1 MFVSFSHFLTTSFI
15 AIIVIIFFL
24 ATGLY
29 IFKSTVTRELHD
41 IEKSYTRY
49 VENNLFDE
57 ALYNSASKED
67 ITLKS
72 FDGLNLTST
81 LIMNENPTN
90 KFIVLVHG
98 VSICYVGSLKY
109 FDIFYKNGFN
119 VLIVNQRRHGKSE
132 GKYSTYGFYEKYD
145 VNMWIE
151 YLKSRFGNDIILGL
165 HGESMGAGTVMETI
179 PLNDSIKFVIED
191 CGYSNFHELIGFQIT
206 HAYKNRLV
214 RKILRPSL
222 IFANFFMK
230 TKAKFSMKKI
240 VPIDIVASTSLPMMF
255 IHGKEDYFVPWYMAV
270 DLYKAKT
277 KGYKELYLVEGAKH
291 AEALEVNKILYE
303 KKIMTFIEKALS
315 LYK

>member
-1 MFVSFSHFLTTSFI
+1 MTYIIILIII
-15 AIIVIIFFL
+15 AILVIAFFL

-29 IFKSTVTRELHD
+29 IFRSTVTRELHD

-90 KFIVLVHG
+90 NFIVLVHG

-191 CGYSNFHELIGFQIT
+191 CGYSNFHELIEFQIT
-206 HAYKNRLV
+206 HEYKNRLV

-222 IFANFFMK
+222 LFANFFMK

-255 IHGKEDYFVPWYMAV
+255 VHGKEDYFVPWYMAV

>member
-1 MFVSFSHFLTTSFI
+1 II
-15 AIIVIIFFL
+15 AIIVIVFFL

-240 VPIDIVASTSLPMMF
+240 VPIDIVSSTSLPMMF

>member
-1 MFVSFSHFLTTSFI
+1 MLIII
-15 AIIVIIFFL
+15 AIIVIVFFL

-109 FDIFYKNGFN
+109 FDIFYRNGFN

-214 RKILRPSL
+214 RKILSPSL

-240 VPIDIVASTSLPMMF
+240 VPIDIVSSTSLPMMF

-291 AEALEVNKILYE
+291 AEALEVNKIIYE

>member
-1 MFVSFSHFLTTSFI
+1 MTYIIILIII
-15 AIIVIIFFL
+15 AILVIVFFL

-29 IFKSTVTRELHD
+29 IFKSTVTRKLHD

-90 KFIVLVHG
+90 KFIILVHG

-222 IFANFFMK
+222 IFANLFMK

-255 IHGKEDYFVPWYMAV
+255 IHGKEDYFVPWYMSV
-270 DLYKAKT
+270 DLYNAKT

>member
-1 MFVSFSHFLTTSFI
+1 
-15 AIIVIIFFL
+15 
-24 ATGLY
+24 
-29 IFKSTVTRELHD
+29 
-41 IEKSYTRY
+41 
-49 VENNLFDE
+49 
-57 ALYNSASKED
+57 
-67 ITLKS
+67 
-72 FDGLNLTST
+72 
-81 LIMNENPTN
+81 
-90 KFIVLVHG
+90 
-98 VSICYVGSLKY
+98 
-109 FDIFYKNGFN
+109 
-119 VLIVNQRRHGKSE
+119 
-132 GKYSTYGFYEKYD
+132 
-145 VNMWIE
+145 MWIE

-222 IFANFFMK
+222 IFSNFFMK

-240 VPIDIVASTSLPMMF
+240 VPIDIVSSTSLPMMF
-255 IHGKEDYFVPWYMAV
+255 VHGKEDYFVPWYMAV

>member
-1 MFVSFSHFLTTSFI
+1 MTYLIILIII
-15 AIIVIIFFL
+15 AIIVIVFFL

-49 VENNLFDE
+49 LENNLFDE

-109 FDIFYKNGFN
+109 FDIFYRNGFN

-240 VPIDIVASTSLPMMF
+240 VPIDIVSSTSLPMMF

>member
-1 MFVSFSHFLTTSFI
+1 MTYIIILIII
-15 AIIVIIFFL
+15 AIIVIVFFL

-119 VLIVNQRRHGKSE
+119 ILIVNQRRHGKSE

-214 RKILRPSL
+214 RKILSPSL

-240 VPIDIVASTSLPMMF
+240 VPIDIVSSTSLPMMF
-255 IHGKEDYFVPWYMAV
+255 IHGKEDYFVPWYMAL

>member
-1 MFVSFSHFLTTSFI
+1 MTYLIILIII
-15 AIIVIIFFL
+15 AIIVIVFFL

-49 VENNLFDE
+49 IENNLFDE

-240 VPIDIVASTSLPMMF
+240 VPIDIVSSTSLPMMF

>member
-1 MFVSFSHFLTTSFI
+1 MTYLIILIII
-15 AIIVIIFFL
+15 AIIVIVFFL

-41 IEKSYTRY
+41 IEKSYSRY

-57 ALYNSASKED
+57 ALYNFASKED

-109 FDIFYKNGFN
+109 FDIFYRNGFN

-240 VPIDIVASTSLPMMF
+240 VPIDIVSSTSLPMMF

-291 AEALEVNKILYE
+291 AESLEVNKILYE

>member
-1 MFVSFSHFLTTSFI
+1 MTYLIILIII
-15 AIIVIIFFL
+15 AILVIVFFL

-109 FDIFYKNGFN
+109 FDIFYRNGFN

-240 VPIDIVASTSLPMMF
+240 VPIDIVSSTSLPMMF

-303 KKIMTFIEKALS
+303 KKIMIFIEKALS

>member
-1 MFVSFSHFLTTSFI
+1 MIII
-15 AIIVIIFFL
+15 AILVIVFFL

-165 HGESMGAGTVMETI
+165 HGESMGAGTVIETI

-240 VPIDIVASTSLPMMF
+240 VPIDIVSSTSLPMMF

>member
-1 MFVSFSHFLTTSFI
+1 MTYIIILIII
-15 AIIVIIFFL
+15 AIIVIVFFL

-29 IFKSTVTRELHD
+29 IFKSTVTRKLHD

-214 RKILRPSL
+214 RKILSPSL

-240 VPIDIVASTSLPMMF
+240 VPIDIVSSTSLPMMF

>member
-1 MFVSFSHFLTTSFI
+1 MTYLIIFIII
-15 AIIVIIFFL
+15 AIIVIVFFL
-24 ATGLY
+24 STGLY

-81 LIMNENPTN
+81 LIMNENPTK

-240 VPIDIVASTSLPMMF
+240 VPIDIVSSTSLPMMF
-255 IHGKEDYFVPWYMAV
+255 VHGKEDYFVPWYMAV

>member
-1 MFVSFSHFLTTSFI
+1 MTYIIILIII
-15 AIIVIIFFL
+15 AILVIAFFL

-29 IFKSTVTRELHD
+29 IFRSTVTRELHD

-109 FDIFYKNGFN
+109 FDIFYRNGFN

-240 VPIDIVASTSLPMMF
+240 VPIDIVSSTSLPMMF
-255 IHGKEDYFVPWYMAV
+255 IHGKEDYFVPWYMAL

>member
-1 MFVSFSHFLTTSFI
+1 MTYIIILIII
-15 AIIVIIFFL
+15 AILVIVFFL

-29 IFKSTVTRELHD
+29 IFKSTVTRKLHD

-57 ALYNSASKED
+57 ALYNSVSKED

-90 KFIVLVHG
+90 KFIILVHG

-222 IFANFFMK
+222 IFANLFMK

-255 IHGKEDYFVPWYMAV
+255 IHGKEDYFVPWYMSV
-270 DLYKAKT
+270 DLYNAKT
-277 KGYKELYLVEGAKH
+277 KGYKKLYLVEGAKH

>member
-1 MFVSFSHFLTTSFI
+1 MTYLIILIII
-15 AIIVIIFFL
+15 AILVIVFFL

-109 FDIFYKNGFN
+109 FDIFYRNGFN

-291 AEALEVNKILYE
+291 AEALEVNKILYK

>member
-1 MFVSFSHFLTTSFI
+1 II
-15 AIIVIIFFL
+15 AILVIVFFL

-41 IEKSYTRY
+41 IEKSYSRY

-109 FDIFYKNGFN
+109 FDIFYRNGFN

-165 HGESMGAGTVMETI
+165 HGESMGAGTVVETI

-240 VPIDIVASTSLPMMF
+240 VPIDIVSSTSLPMMF
-255 IHGKEDYFVPWYMAV
+255 IHGKEDYFVPWYMAL

>member
-1 MFVSFSHFLTTSFI
+1 MTYLIILIII
-15 AIIVIIFFL
+15 AILVIVFFL

-230 TKAKFSMKKI
+230 TTAKFSMKKI

>member
-1 MFVSFSHFLTTSFI
+1 MTYLIILIII
-15 AIIVIIFFL
+15 AIIVIVFFL

-240 VPIDIVASTSLPMMF
+240 VPIDIVSSTSLPMMF

-291 AEALEVNKILYE
+291 AEALEVNKIIYK

>member
-1 MFVSFSHFLTTSFI
+1 MTYLIILIII
-15 AIIVIIFFL
+15 AVIVIVFFL

-240 VPIDIVASTSLPMMF
+240 VPIDIVSSTSLPMMF

>member
-1 MFVSFSHFLTTSFI
+1 MTYLIILIII
-15 AIIVIIFFL
+15 AIIVIVFFL

-41 IEKSYTRY
+41 IEKSYSRY

-119 VLIVNQRRHGKSE
+119 LLIVNQRRHGKSE

-291 AEALEVNKILYE
+291 AEALEVNKIIYE

>member
-1 MFVSFSHFLTTSFI
+1 MTYLIILIII
-15 AIIVIIFFL
+15 AVIVIVFFL

-119 VLIVNQRRHGKSE
+119 ILIVNQRRHGKSE

-240 VPIDIVASTSLPMMF
+240 VPIDIVSSTSLPMMF

-303 KKIMTFIEKALS
+303 KKIMIFIEKALS

>member
-1 MFVSFSHFLTTSFI
+1 MTYLIMLIII
-15 AIIVIIFFL
+15 AIIVIVFFL
-24 ATGLY
+24 ATGIY

-179 PLNDSIKFVIED
+179 PLNNSIKFVIED
-191 CGYSNFHELIGFQIT
+191 CGYSNFYELIGFQIT
-206 HAYKNRLV
+206 HQYKNRLV
-214 RKILRPSL
+214 RRILRPSL

-240 VPIDIVASTSLPMMF
+240 VPIDIVSSTSLPMMF

>member
-1 MFVSFSHFLTTSFI
+1 MTYLIILIII
-15 AIIVIIFFL
+15 AILVIVFFL

-109 FDIFYKNGFN
+109 FDIFYRNGFN

-255 IHGKEDYFVPWYMAV
+255 IHGKEDYFVPWYMAL

>member
-1 MFVSFSHFLTTSFI
+1 MTYIIILIII
-15 AIIVIIFFL
+15 AILVIAFFL

-29 IFKSTVTRELHD
+29 IFRSTVTRELHD
-41 IEKSYTRY
+41 IEKSYNRY

-109 FDIFYKNGFN
+109 FDIFYRNGFN

-206 HAYKNRLV
+206 HEYKNRLV

-222 IFANFFMK
+222 LFANFFMK

-255 IHGKEDYFVPWYMAV
+255 VHGKEDYFVPWYMAV

-303 KKIMTFIEKALS
+303 KKIMTFIEKTLS

>member
-1 MFVSFSHFLTTSFI
+1 MTYIIILIII
-15 AIIVIIFFL
+15 AILVIAFFL

-29 IFKSTVTRELHD
+29 IFRSTVTRELHD

-109 FDIFYKNGFN
+109 FDIFYRNDFN

-206 HAYKNRLV
+206 NEYKNRLV

-222 IFANFFMK
+222 LFANFFMK

-255 IHGKEDYFVPWYMAV
+255 VHGKEDYFVPWYMAV

-303 KKIMTFIEKALS
+303 KKIMTFIEKSLS

>member
-1 MFVSFSHFLTTSFI
+1 MTYIIILIII
-15 AIIVIIFFL
+15 AILVIAFFL

-29 IFKSTVTRELHD
+29 IFRSTVTRELHD

-81 LIMNENPTN
+81 LIINENPTN

-206 HAYKNRLV
+206 HEYKNRLV

-222 IFANFFMK
+222 LFANFFMK

-255 IHGKEDYFVPWYMAV
+255 VHGKEDYFVPWYMAV

>member
-1 MFVSFSHFLTTSFI
+1 MTYIIILIII
-15 AIIVIIFFL
+15 AIIVIVFFL

-165 HGESMGAGTVMETI
+165 HGESMGAGTVMEAI

-240 VPIDIVASTSLPMMF
+240 VPIDIVSSTSLPMMF